1 MPIELTQT
9 LLILPQSVGLVQALL
24 HLQVGLPAKSYLF
37 PGMKAAGFTFDI
49 SLNLTKRSAGERKI
63 QVDIQRGNFLYF
75 NV

>member
-24 HLQVGLPAKSYLF
+24 HLQVGFPAKSYLF

-49 SLNLTKRSAGERKI
+49 SLNLTKRSAGEQKP
-63 QVDIQRGNFLYF
+63 QVDIQREYLMYL